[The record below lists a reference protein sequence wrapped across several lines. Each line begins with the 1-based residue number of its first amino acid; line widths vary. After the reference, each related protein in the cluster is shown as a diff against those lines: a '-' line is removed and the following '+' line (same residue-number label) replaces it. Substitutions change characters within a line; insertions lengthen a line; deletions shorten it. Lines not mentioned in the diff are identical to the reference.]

1 MSRSDL
7 ILFKEKFN
15 TSDTFIQSI
24 NILLDKLIEYEYI
37 SYSKANSLVDKL
49 IENVKYLTLGTKNK
63 FDYKSGF
70 YDANKKELYIKDEK
84 NIYTVFLR
92 VLYAML
98 TIKKDDEVYSTGYAI
113 TSLKRDSYKLAHYN
127 FGINRAVMCNLVYK
141 ICNLIPVELQINVCP
156 KTYSH
161 NFLGYK
167 IETANDMYALEAK
180 LVSEMCYVLNLD
192 IEILYKGLFSK
203 DPTKFLNNIIQ
214 RKHFKRSKEFLELL
228 DKISRNYNTYNKLAF
243 LSQKLNDNYLE
254 FKKNALTKDTKN
266 IQHEKE
272 IIEDQIATV
281 INYLYPEKIKDD
293 EIENNKFDDMIES
306 TENLEIVSSLSET
319 LENLEESL
327 KEDIINIQDVL
338 AEELINSYKN
348 LPYSK
353 YANKLKKFNDMLIVP
368 NKRLSKEIENTI
380 LFKLMPENEVTGI
393 NLIQKIKYAI
403 IESVLSTE
411 DFTNI
416 SNTLFFY
423 NITNLENHDNGSSL
437 IVLNSGKGPSKI
449 LEIKG
454 LSHNEFNFT
463 INTIALDNLKYIM
476 NSNYSSIY
484 IGDVEKLCTALR
496 NNFSELSYI
505 SLDNI
510 FVFEYDNKKYLLVH
524 TENKTYVIEFKPG
537 KNYTFNLLNLSEK
550 YKVFGNTKIVSNF
563 FSSNLP
569 AIYKK

>member
-49 IENVKYLTLGTKNK
+49 MENVKYLTLGTKNK

-98 TIKKDDEVYSTGYAI
+98 TLKKDEEVYSTGYAI

-293 EIENNKFDDMIES
+293 EIESNKFDDIIES

-327 KEDIINIQDVL
+327 KKDIINIQDIL

-423 NITNLENHDNGSSL
+423 NITNLENHDNGSTL

-449 LEIKG
+449 IEIKG

-484 IGDVEKLCTALR
+484 VGDVEKLCTALR

-563 FSSNLP
+563 FNSNLP

>member
-15 TSDTFIQSI
+15 TTDTFIQSI

-37 SYSKANSLVDKL
+37 SYSKANSLIDKL
-49 IENVKYLTLGTKNK
+49 FENVKYLTLGTKNK

-70 YDANKKELYIKDEK
+70 YDANKQELYIKDEK

-98 TIKKDDEVYSTGYAI
+98 TNKKDDEVYSTGYAI

-180 LVSEMCYVLNLD
+180 LVSELCYVLNLD

-203 DPTKFLNNIIQ
+203 DPNKLLNNIIAK
-214 RKHFKRSKEFLELL
+214 KHFKRSEEFLKLL

-254 FKKNALTKDTKN
+254 FKKNALTTDTKN
-266 IQHEKE
+266 IEHEKE
-272 IIEDQIATV
+272 MIEDQITNV
-281 INYLYPEKIKDD
+281 INYLHTKNDALDTYTNSKL
-293 EIENNKFDDMIES
+293 DDMIDS
-306 TENLEIVSSLSET
+306 TETLEVAPYLSET
-319 LENLEESL
+319 LEDLEKSL
-327 KEDIINIQDVL
+327 KEDIIAIQDIL
-338 AEELINSYKN
+338 AEELIFSYKN

-353 YANKLKKFNDMLIVP
+353 YASKLKKFNDMLIVP

-393 NLIQKIKYAI
+393 NLVQKIKYAI
-403 IESVLSTE
+403 IESVLSQE
-411 DFTNI
+411 DYTNI

-423 NITNLENHDNGSSL
+423 NITNLENHDNGSTL
-437 IVLNSGKGPSKI
+437 IVLNSGKGLSKI

-454 LSHNEFNFT
+454 LSKNDFNFNIT
-463 INTIALDNLKYIM
+463 TIALDNLKYIM
-476 NSNYSSIY
+476 NSNYSNIY
-484 IGDVEKLCTALR
+484 IGDVEKLCTSLR
-496 NNFSELSYI
+496 NSFNDLCYI

-524 TENKTYVIEFKPG
+524 TDNKTYVIEFKYN

-550 YKVFGNTKIVSNF
+550 YKVFGNTKIASNF
-563 FSSNLP
+563 FNSNLP